1 MQSLKNNIEYLNWY
15 ICGLVDAEGSFGVN
29 VVKHATNKT
38 GYAVLTY
45 FEIAMNSKDK
55 QLLELIKKTF
65 DLKCNIY
72 HNPSDDTLKFK
83 VSNIEQIE
91 NKIIPFFK
99 KYTLFSQ
106 KSGDFI
112 LFCMVIDLIK
122 NKEHLTLD
130 GLIKI
135 LNIKAAMNLGL
146 SENLKKEFSLSS
158 KGVLKRPAPDLSNL
172 NKRWLAGFI
181 EGEAC
186 FFVSIYNSPKSKLG
200 KAVQLVFKIT
210 QHIRDKILIE
220 FVVELLNCGR
230 VEVRKS
236 NEACDFTV
244 TSIKEIEK
252 YIIPYFNEYPLIGQK
267 LYNYEDFKLIFN
279 MMKTKDHLTE
289 DGLSKIIE
297 IKNKMNT
304 NRI

>member
-1 MQSLKNNIEYLNWY
+1 MINLKNNIEYLNWY

-45 FEIAMNSKDK
+45 FELAMNSKDK

-65 DLKCNIY
+65 DLECNIY

-83 VSNIEQIE
+83 VSNIEQIV
-91 NKIIPFFK
+91 NKIIPFFE

-106 KSGDFI
+106 KRGDFI
-112 LFCMVIDLIK
+112 LFCKVVELIK
-122 NKEHLTLD
+122 NKEHLTLN
-130 GLIKI
+130 GLMKI
-135 LNIKAAMNLGL
+135 ISIKAAMNLGL
-146 SENLKKEFSLSS
+146 SENLKKEFPGCLS
-158 KGVLKRPAPDLSNL
+158 VKRPEFGLSNL

-210 QHIRDKILIE
+210 QRIRDKILIE
-220 FVVELLNCGR
+220 SIVELLNCGR

-244 TSIKEIEK
+244 TSIKEIEN
-252 YIIPYFNEYPLIGQK
+252 YIIPLFNEYPLIGQK
-267 LYNYEDFKLIFN
+267 LKNYEDFKLIFD

-289 DGLSKIIE
+289 EGLSKIIE

>member
-1 MQSLKNNIEYLNWY
+1 MINLKNNIEYLNWY

-29 VVKHATNKT
+29 VVKHAANKT

-55 QLLELIKKTF
+55 QLLELIKKTI
-65 DLKCNIY
+65 DLECNIY

-83 VSNIEQIE
+83 VSNIEQIV
-91 NKIIPFFK
+91 NKIIPFFE

-106 KSGDFI
+106 KRGDFI
-112 LFCMVIDLIK
+112 LFCKVVELIK
-122 NKEHLTLD
+122 NKEHLTLN
-130 GLIKI
+130 GLMKI
-135 LNIKAAMNLGL
+135 LSIKAAMNLGL
-146 SENLKKEFSLSS
+146 SENLKKEFPGCLL
-158 KGVLKRPAPDLSNL
+158 VKRPEFGLSNL

-220 FVVELLNCGR
+220 SIVELLNCGR

-244 TSIKEIEK
+244 TSIKEIEN
-252 YIIPYFNEYPLIGQK
+252 YIIPFFNEYPLIGQK
-267 LYNYEDFKLIFN
+267 LKNYEDFKLIFD

-289 DGLSKIIE
+289 EGLSKIIE

>member
-1 MQSLKNNIEYLNWY
+1 MINLKNNIEYLNWY

-45 FEIAMNSKDK
+45 FELAMNSKDK

-65 DLKCNIY
+65 DLECNIY

-83 VSNIEQIE
+83 VSNIEQIV
-91 NKIIPFFK
+91 NKIIPFFE

-106 KSGDFI
+106 KRGDFI
-112 LFCMVIDLIK
+112 LFCKVVELIK
-122 NKEHLTLD
+122 NKEHLTLN
-130 GLIKI
+130 GLMKI
-135 LNIKAAMNLGL
+135 LSIKAAMNLGL
-146 SENLKKEFSLSS
+146 SENLKKEFPGCLS
-158 KGVLKRPAPDLSNL
+158 VKRPEFGLSNL

-220 FVVELLNCGR
+220 SIVELLNCGR

-244 TSIKEIEK
+244 TSIKEIEN
-252 YIIPYFNEYPLIGQK
+252 YIIPFFNEYPLIGQK
-267 LYNYEDFKLIFN
+267 LKNYEDFKLIFD

-289 DGLSKIIE
+289 EGLSKIIE